1 MTGIY
6 GSLIE
11 GLCAIVAAIV
21 GAFIG
26 SKYKERKMKND
37 QNSDDNY
44 IHLFKPNEDIF
55 EKFCKAN
62 KVCLYTVNSY
72 KWANI
77 FQNKLGLNPDAYIN
91 EVVLLVRKKDAE
103 SQNYLDDLE
112 DVLNIWK
119 KLRDEGRIRKLSVY
133 GYKNDP
139 EHYYVKIGDSC
150 VLTGHVYEDQENITG
165 TFVDLKPILIPSDAP
180 DGKIIIESYGKH
192 FDSMLEK
199 NRVNKIYE
207 A

>member
-26 SKYKERKMKND
+26 SKHKERKMKND

-77 FQNKLGLNPDAYIN
+77 FQNKLSLNPDAYIK
-91 EVVLLVRKKDAE
+91 EVVLLVRKKDTE

-139 EHYYVKIGDSC
+139 EHYYVKIGDLC
-150 VLTGHVYEDQENITG
+150 VLTGHVYEDRENITG
-165 TFVDLKPILIPSDAP
+165 TIVDLKPILIPADAQ

-199 NRVNKIYE
+199 NRNNKIYE